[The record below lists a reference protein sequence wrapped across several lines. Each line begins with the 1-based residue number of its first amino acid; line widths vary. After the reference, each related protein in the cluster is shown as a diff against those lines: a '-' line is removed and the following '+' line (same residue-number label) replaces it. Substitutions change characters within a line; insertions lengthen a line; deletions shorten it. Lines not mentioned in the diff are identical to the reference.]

1 MSETPAEGRTLKE
14 ATIRSAGV
22 VYAMVAFTKLL
33 NLVALVILARILIPM
48 DFGLVTIAAVIIGI
62 ITLFKDFGLSAAYI
76 QRRTDED
83 EAADIVFWSNIA
95 LRLVLYAIAFVVAPF
110 GAGFFGEPLVEPI
123 IRVASLSFVIEAFA
137 SVHGARLTKTMQFK
151 KIAIIT
157 VITSSVNTV
166 STVAFALAGFS
177 YWSLV
182 LGGLVGGPVNVA
194 LYWKMHRWRPRIRF
208 NKAVAKDMYTY
219 GRDIVGINLMGFG
232 VSNVDNFAI
241 GKFVGSSGLGVYTLA
256 RRFGLYSGQNLVALL
271 GRVLFPA
278 YSKIQMQK
286 ERLKRGYMKTFYPVS
301 MLSFPVAM
309 GLAILSYEFAFYVLG
324 PSWLEVEVP
333 LQFLA
338 FYGLFYSLSA
348 VGSNIFLAVKRQDVP
363 LKILAAE
370 LLVLLASLYPVTAIY
385 GLVGVAVFVTL
396 TIAVGSTASVIIVN
410 RLLGVGGREVLRMVG
425 IPLMSSIAMGLGL
438 VLVKVALPLSIW
450 TFAIELVIGSLVY
463 FGVLHYLSRGDLVSI
478 IREIWSALRPKNDSE
493 K

>member
-1 MSETPAEGRTLKE
+1 MPAEERTLKE
-14 ATIRSAGV
+14 ATIRSVGI

-33 NLVALVILARILIPM
+33 SLVALVILARILIPR
-48 DFGLVTIAAVIIGI
+48 DFGLVTIAAIIIGI
-62 ITLFKDFGLSAAYI
+62 ITLFKDFGLGAAYI

-137 SVHGARLTKTMQFK
+137 SVHGARLTKTMQFR

-208 NKAVAKDMYTY
+208 NRVVARDMYTY

-232 VSNVDNFAI
+232 VRNIDNFAI
-241 GKFVGSSGLGVYTLA
+241 GKFIGSTGLGVYTLA
-256 RRFGLYSGQNLVALL
+256 RRFGLYSGQNIVALL
-271 GRVLFPA
+271 GRVLFPV

-309 GLAILSYEFAFYVLG
+309 GLAILSYEFVFYILG
-324 PSWLEVEVP
+324 PNWLEVERP
-333 LQFLA
+333 LRFLA
-338 FYGLFYSLSA
+338 FYGLFYSLSG

-363 LKILAAE
+363 LKIVAAQV
-370 LLVLLASLYPVTAIY
+370 LVLLAGLYPITTSY
-385 GLVGVAVFVTL
+385 GLIGTTVFVTL
-396 TIAVGSTASVIIVN
+396 TVAAGSTASIVIVT
-410 RLLGVGGREVLRMVG
+410 RLLDVGGKEVGRMVG
-425 IPLMSSIAMGLGL
+425 IPFLSSIVMALGLGL
-438 VLVKVALPLSIW
+438 LRIGLPFSVW
-450 TFAIELVIGSLVY
+450 TFAIELVVGFLVY
-463 FGVLHYLSRGDLVSI
+463 IGVLHLLSRGALRDI
-478 IREIWSALRPKNDSE
+478 ISEVLSALRPK
-493 K
+493 KTT

>member
-1 MSETPAEGRTLKE
+1 MSEMPAEERTLKE
-14 ATIRSAGV
+14 ATIRSAGI

-33 NLVALVILARILIPM
+33 NLIALVILARILIPR
-48 DFGLVTIAAVIIGI
+48 DFGLVTIAAIIIGI
-62 ITLFKDFGLSAAYI
+62 ITLFKDFGLGAAYI

-110 GAGFFGEPLVEPI
+110 GADFFGEPLVEPI

-137 SVHGARLTKTMQFK
+137 SVHGARLTKTMQFR

-208 NKAVAKDMYTY
+208 NRVVARDMYTY

-232 VSNVDNFAI
+232 VRNIDNFAI
-241 GKFVGSSGLGVYTLA
+241 GKFVGSTGLGVYTLA
-256 RRFGLYSGQNLVALL
+256 RRFGLYSGQNIVALL

-286 ERLKRGYMKTFYPVS
+286 EKLKRAYTKTFYPVS
-301 MLSFPVAM
+301 MLSFPVAI
-309 GLAILSYEFAFYVLG
+309 GLAILSYEFVFYILG
-324 PSWLEVEVP
+324 PNWSQVEIP

-348 VGSNIFLAVKRQDVP
+348 VGSNVFLAVKRQDVP

-370 LLVLLASLYPVTAIY
+370 LLVLLAGLYPVTTIY
-385 GLVGVAVFVTL
+385 GLVGATIFVTL

-410 RLLGVGGREVLRMVG
+410 RLLEVRVRDVARMVG
-425 IPLMSSIAMGLGL
+425 VPLASSLVMGLGL
-438 VLVKVALPLSIW
+438 VLVKIALPLSIL
-450 TFAIELVIGSLVY
+450 TFAIELIVGSLIY
-463 FGVLHYLSRGDLVSI
+463 LGVLHCLSRGELLSFT
-478 IREIWSALRPKNDSE
+478 REIWSALRPKKDSE